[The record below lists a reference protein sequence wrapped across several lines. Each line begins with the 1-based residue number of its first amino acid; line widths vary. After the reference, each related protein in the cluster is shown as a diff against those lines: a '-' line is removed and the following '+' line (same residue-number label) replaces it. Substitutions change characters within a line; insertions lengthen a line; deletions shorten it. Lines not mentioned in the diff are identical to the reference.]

1 MKVDLLGL
9 KVEIIHIIIIVV
21 LGVLFM
27 HLFGGCVSYMISPST
42 KEGMELM
49 GADVSYR
56 MGNGV
61 TGSWENK
68 SQEKGSSLA
77 FRQHNHDSYQS
88 KFVSPEQSLNFFADT
103 DFAPECCGS
112 NYSGIG

>member
-1 MKVDLLGL
+1 
-9 KVEIIHIIIIVV
+9 
-21 LGVLFM
+21 
-27 HLFGGCVSYMISPST
+27 
-42 KEGMELM
+42 M

-112 NYSGIG
+112 NYSGNGGITARGSTSAGCSCMNKQQIDYINKRGGNRSCGDSEF